1 MANSASERT
10 KRNLAAVLKE
20 KMAKKPLEQITIQ
33 ELTEACGMQ
42 RRAFYYHFE
51 DIYALVKWMFQEEAI
66 SLLQQQ
72 EGTLLWQ
79 EGLLQLFHDLEEN
92 TAVCLCALRSSGH
105 DALKRFFGA
114 DLEGIFSKEMKKMAR
129 RLDLDLDP
137 HGIPLFVS
145 ALGGIVEAWLLDLLP
160 DTPEKMVSRINGFLQ
175 SHIYGLQV
183 LQHHPEWIDA
193 AGNTSSEARNFPA
206 QQDDGQDIKK

>member
-72 EGTLLWQ
+72 EGALLWQ
-79 EGLLQLFHDLEEN
+79 EGLLQLFHYLEEN
-92 TAVCLCALRSSGH
+92 KAVCLCALRSSGH

-114 DLEGIFSKEMKKMAR
+114 DLEGIFSKEMKKMAW

-145 ALGGIVEAWLLDLLP
+145 ALGGIMEAWLLDLLP

>member
-10 KRNLAAVLKE
+10 KRNLAAVLNE

-79 EGLLQLFHDLEEN
+79 EGLLQLFHYLEEN
-92 TAVCLCALRSSGH
+92 KAVCLCALRSSGH

-114 DLEGIFSKEMKKMAR
+114 DLEGIFSKEMKKMAW

>member
-72 EGTLLWQ
+72 EGMLLWQ
-79 EGLLQLFHDLEEN
+79 EGLLQLFHYLEEN
-92 TAVCLCALRSSGH
+92 KAVCLCALRSSGH

-114 DLEGIFSKEMKKMAR
+114 DLEGIFSKEMKKMAW

-145 ALGGIVEAWLLDLLP
+145 ALGGIVEASFLIRRRKWSAGSTAFYRATSTVCKSCSTIRSGL
-160 DTPEKMVSRINGFLQ
+160 TPLETPRRRREISRHSKMMVRI
-175 SHIYGLQV
+175 
-183 LQHHPEWIDA
+183 
-193 AGNTSSEARNFPA
+193 
-206 QQDDGQDIKK
+206 